1 VTQAVKDERDLIDR
15 IADAL
20 PVEVRADFLR
30 ELRHCRSLPENDE
43 MLRILRAMQ
52 FLTLLMHSAPSRLAE
67 ERRALDDSLGACATA
82 LAGTLSRLDALPGDV
97 ASGISPEAIASKINE
112 SLRQQFLQSTIPQT
126 GDALALVAAQ
136 MKKAVVEFEKA
147 SQVVS
152 AVHRNAASETNQAV
166 QRIESSVRSAA
177 YVAERAT
184 KELTSTFIHEY
195 RYSMAM
201 IAMIALVAG
210 ILFGVAFMNWRR
222 SPIEEA
228 PPPPVPEVRVTK
240 PKR

>member
-1 VTQAVKDERDLIDR
+1 MNTASKPERDLIDR

-20 PVEVRADFLR
+20 PADVRADFLQ

-67 ERRALDDSLGACATA
+67 ERRALDDSLRSCASA
-82 LAGTLSRLDALPGDV
+82 LAETLSRLDSLPSDV
-97 ASGISPEAIASKINE
+97 ASGIAPDAIAAKINE

-126 GDALALVAAQ
+126 GEALALVAAQ
-136 MKKAVVEFEKA
+136 MKRTVAEFQTA
-147 SQVVS
+147 SDVVS
-152 AVHRNAASETNQAV
+152 QVHRNAASETTQAV
-166 QRIESSVRSAA
+166 NRIESSVRSAA
-177 YVAERAT
+177 YTAERAS
-184 KELTSTFIHEY
+184 KDLTATFIHEY
-195 RYSMAM
+195 RYSVAM

-210 ILFGVAFMNWRR
+210 ILFGVAFENWRR
-222 SPIEEA
+222 SPVVDVA
-228 PPPPVPEVRVTK
+228 QPEVKVIK